1 MELYKIRIIDTD
13 TDWLAQASCKGKS
26 DLFFGHISERPSA
39 KARREQEAA
48 AICSTCSVSTECR
61 NYARRNN
68 EHGFWGGE
76 NEDERYAGG
85 FLKDPT
91 ISRRIKA
98 RAARGECATS

>member
-1 MELYKIRIIDTD
+1 MGLYNLRIIDTD
-13 TDWLAQASCKGKS
+13 TKWLAQANCKGKS

-39 KARREQEAA
+39 RVKREKEAA
-48 AICSTCSVSTECR
+48 VICAACSVSTECR
-61 NYARRNN
+61 QYARRNN

-76 NEDERYAGG
+76 NEDERYSLG

-98 RAARGECATS
+98 RDARRSPR

>member
-1 MELYKIRIIDTD
+1 MELYKLRIIDTD

-39 KARREQEAA
+39 RVKREQDAA
-48 AICSTCSVSTECR
+48 AICAACEVSTECR
-61 NYARRNN
+61 DYARRNN

-85 FLKDPT
+85 FLRDPT

-98 RAARGECATS
+98 REARGGRATD